1 MVCNPLG
8 DMRIVHHGGL
18 HYFSFHS
25 LFSSSFIL
33 YKCIWLSFVCL
44 FVCVFVSYHKP
55 CYQNLSLYQVIK
67 QTQKD
72 LTISA
77 YQEALEETNVCQN
90 TANLNSDS
98 NLERLMLKQFRCYSI
113 LEEHMHCLEYGSTI

>member
-1 MVCNPLG
+1 MFCL
-8 DMRIVHHGGL
+8 
-18 HYFSFHS
+18 
-25 LFSSSFIL
+25 
-33 YKCIWLSFVCL
+33 FVCL
-44 FVCVFVSYHKP
+44 FVCVIVSYHKP

-98 NLERLMLKQFRCYSI
+98 NLERLMLKQFRWYSI